1 MLSRLAIGL
10 DKQPELITH
19 LVKGSSDEGGA
30 KETLPER
37 AANIVRGA
45 FVTCLNDR
53 YSGVKDGKPEG
64 KKIGIYKTANICL
77 KILFQCRKT
86 RNAEQIFTNIDNQSP
101 PLAIYPKSERVAY
114 LYYLGRYLFS
124 VNHFYRAQKAL
135 QEAYNLCHTQCFQQ
149 RRLILI
155 YLIACNIVLGRFPS
169 HKLYQRQEAHGLM
182 DKFHPI
188 CRAIACGNLI
198 SFSNLLAIESLN
210 GAWFRHFRILLQLR
224 NRGEVLVWRSII
236 RKAFLISGN
245 QGDAASKKAP
255 TISLQDVLIFMRILD
270 RGQNGEAGEQY
281 IDSDF
286 EGTPGTL
293 TMPPAID
300 MLAVESIVSSL
311 VDQGLMNGYISHR
324 LSRFAI
330 QGAKQVG
337 GLAAGFPNVWT
348 TLSTNAEEPGVP
360 GWKEQR
366 IGGSKGGFGG
376 GMVVNLSGARPVGS
390 GA

>member
-10 DKQPELITH
+10 DKQPELISH
-19 LVKGSSDEGGA
+19 LAKGSSDEGGA

-53 YSGVKDGKPEG
+53 YSGVKDGRPEG
-64 KKIGIYKTANICL
+64 KKLGIYKTANICL

-101 PLAIYPKSERVAY
+101 PLAIYPKSERVSY

-124 VNHFYRAQKAL
+124 VNHFYRAQRAL
-135 QEAYNLCHTQCFQQ
+135 QEAYSLCHTKCFQQ

-155 YLIACNIVLGRFPS
+155 YLMASNIVMGRFPS
-169 HKLYQRQEAHGLM
+169 HNLYQRQEANGLM
-182 DKFHPI
+182 DRFHPV
-188 CRAIACGNLI
+188 CSAIAKGDLI
-198 SFSNLLAIESLN
+198 TFRALLDFEGPS
-210 GAWFRHFRILLQLR
+210 GAWFRHFRIFLQLR

-255 TISLQDVLIFMRILD
+255 TISLQDVLVFMRALD
-270 RGQNGEAGEQY
+270 RGQGNY
-281 IDSDF
+281 IDPDF
-286 EGTPGTL
+286 EGLPSAL
-293 TMPPAID
+293 TTSPDVD
-300 MLAVESIVSSL
+300 MLDVESMVSSL
-311 VDQGLMNGYISHR
+311 VEQGLMNGYISHR

-330 QGAKQVG
+330 QGAKQIG
-337 GLAAGFPNVWT
+337 GLAAGFPNVWN
-348 TLSTNAEEPGVP
+348 TLSNNAKEQGVP
-360 GWKEQR
+360 GWKEQTM
-366 IGGSKGGFGG
+366 GSSRGGFGG
-376 GMVVNLSGARPVGS
+376 GMIVNLSGARPA
-390 GA
+390 GAGA

>member
-10 DKQPELITH
+10 DKQPQLITH
-19 LVKGSSDEGGA
+19 LAKGSSDEGGA

-64 KKIGIYKTANICL
+64 KKLGIYKTANICL

-101 PLAIYPKSERVAY
+101 PLAIYPKSERVSY

-135 QEAYNLCHTQCFQQ
+135 QAAYSLCHGKCFQQ

-155 YLIACNIVLGRFPS
+155 YLIASNIVLGRFPS
-169 HKLYQRQEAHGLM
+169 HNLYQRQEAHGLM
-182 DKFHPI
+182 EKFHPV
-188 CRAIACGNLI
+188 CQSIASGNLI
-198 SFSNLLAIESLN
+198 SFRTLLDFEGPN

-255 TISLQDVLIFMRILD
+255 TISLQDVLVFMRALD
-270 RGQNGEAGEQY
+270 RPPNNGNAETY
-281 IDSDF
+281 VDPDF
-286 EGTPGTL
+286 EGMPGTL
-293 TMPPAID
+293 TTSPAVD
-300 MLAVESIVSSL
+300 MLDVESIVSSL

-330 QGAKQVG
+330 QGAKQIG
-337 GLAAGFPNVWT
+337 GLAAGFPSVWN
-348 TLSTNAEEPGVP
+348 TLTNNAKEPGVP

-366 IGGSKGGFGG
+366 LGSSKGGFGG
-376 GMVVNLSGARPVGS
+376 GMVVNLSGARAVGS